1 MGKYTNR
8 DQMRPNLVVRLR
20 QAAQKNHID
29 VIEYTE
35 ESFNTLLTT
44 TKSGTINGLAVKMIG
59 STNCYTQEV
68 TYFAMLIRVTDS
80 IFFTG
85 VFSKEADEAC
95 IYEFNNDSVGAFQHF
110 LELSVVAK
118 NPETSNKYL

>member
-35 ESFNTLLTT
+35 ESFNALLSCIKIATV
-44 TKSGTINGLAVKMIG
+44 NGLAIKMIG
-59 STNCYTQEV
+59 STNCYTKEL
-68 TYFAMLIRVTDS
+68 TYFAVLMRITDS
-80 IFFTG
+80 VFFSG
-85 VFSKEADEAC
+85 VFNKDADEAC